1 VVESGTLLTCY
12 PLIGIVGSNPTPTA
26 RTMPEEQLQTSRKV
40 VRVGGKLRELLLIR
54 NKEGTVLH
62 QIVSPFFGG
71 FHLKDVLQVM
81 IGAAILS
88 IPVGFTEETWNLAA
102 TLPTRNI
109 IGFVVLSLVFIAT
122 FVYYN
127 YHRDENSPGWFEF
140 VKRTLSTYILA
151 LLVVG
156 LILTLIEQAPWYID
170 WVLAIKR
177 VVLVAFPASM
187 SAVVADA
194 LK

>member
-1 VVESGTLLTCY
+1 
-12 PLIGIVGSNPTPTA
+12 
-26 RTMPEEQLQTSRKV
+26 MPEEQLQTVRKIV
-40 VRVGGKLRELLLIR
+40 KIGGKLRELLLIR
-54 NKEGTVLH
+54 NKEGKILH
-62 QIVSPFFGG
+62 QIVSPIFGG

-88 IPVGFTEETWNLAA
+88 IPVGFTEETWNLAQ
-102 TLPTRNI
+102 TLPDQNI
-109 IGFVVLSLVFIAT
+109 IGFAGLSLLFIAT

-127 YHRDENSPGWFEF
+127 YHREENSPGWFEF
-140 VKRTLSTYILA
+140 IKRTISTYILA
-151 LLVVG
+151 FLVVAI
-156 LILTLIEQAPWYID
+156 ILTLIERAPWYMD
-170 WVLAIKR
+170 WMLAVKR